1 MRRSTHDLPSF
12 SQLNLYRTYQHNN
25 NEVILL
31 VETDSCL
38 SCAKLYEC
46 SSKPGDTC
54 DKYEYEQPDK
64 SAITTRYLKAVKKLN
79 EAIAELKQAEVGLG
93 ILEKMD
99 KAKNEKPT

>member
-1 MRRSTHDLPSF
+1 M
-12 SQLNLYRTYQHNN
+12 
-25 NEVILL
+25 
-31 VETDSCL
+31 VEDRDTCL
-38 SCAKLYEC
+38 SCAKLLEC
-46 SSKPGDTC
+46 SATSETC

-99 KAKNEKPT
+99 KAKNEKTT